1 MEQRWL
7 SPVRSDPA
15 RAAVSPGEVV
25 LFDLDGTITRRD
37 TYLAYLIG
45 FLARHPGRLP
55 RAAPLPLAVLLH
67 FAGRRDNTWLKTSF
81 LRAVLG
87 GLPRAILESWTRTFL
102 DRVLATGL
110 RTRALETTERHRA
123 AGHRLMLVTA
133 SLDFYAEPL
142 GARLGFDDVLC
153 TRAAFDDTGRLTG
166 ELDGGNCY
174 GATKLERVRQHLTAA
189 TADARI
195 TCYADHH
202 TDLPLLR
209 FAHAPV
215 AVNPTDRL
223 RRAAVAL
230 GIPIEDWDAEPVRAA
245 KPLPGQTSDAPVAVK
260 DVS

>member
-1 MEQRWL
+1 L
-7 SPVRSDPA
+7 SDIGPDPVQVARSL
-15 RAAVSPGEVV
+15 GELV

-37 TYLAYLIG
+37 TYLAYLLG

-55 RAAPLPLAVLLH
+55 RAAPLPLAVVWH
-67 FAGRRDNTWLKTSF
+67 FAGQRDNTWLKTTF

-87 GLPRAILESWTRTFL
+87 GLPRSLLEAWTRTFL

-110 RTRALETTERHRA
+110 RARALETIACHRA
-123 AGHRLMLVTA
+123 AGHRLVLVTA

-142 GARLGFDDVLC
+142 AARLGFDDVLC

-174 GATKLERVRQHLTAA
+174 GEMKLERVRQQLVVAA
-189 TADARI
+189 GGPARI

-209 FAHAPV
+209 FVQIPV
-215 AVNPTDRL
+215 AVNPTRRL
-223 RRAAVAL
+223 RRIAIQL
-230 GIPIEDWDAEPVRAA
+230 GIRIEDWDRRGVQVSAAER
-245 KPLPGQTSDAPVAVK
+245 PLSPGR
-260 DVS
+260 